1 VVFIDDADRNEDLS
15 GMRNISLGTL
25 AAALALAGAGASP
38 AVWLGALAL
47 AMLLAA
53 VALGESY

>member
-1 VVFIDDADRNEDLS
+1 
-15 GMRNISLGTL
+15 MRNISLGTL
-25 AAALALAGAGASP
+25 AAALALASAGASP

-47 AMLLAA
+47 AMVLAA